1 MRKWKCE
8 VCGYIHTGDSPPDKC
23 PVCGAD
29 KSQFTEITET
39 DAAPAAEAGQPKTPA
54 TAAVE
59 PEAPARQTAF
69 DFLLGLVVKHHAHP
83 IATHIPNGVIPVS
96 VLFILISAL
105 LNVEVFARAA
115 YLNMVVVVLSL
126 PVVLF
131 TGWVEWQKKYKG
143 AITPLF
149 ITKIA
154 CAGLVSVLAFTS
166 AAWLMIDPQVTASS
180 GKWSF
185 VLLNIVLLG
194 AAGVAGHIGGKLV
207 FKD

>member
-29 KSQFTEITET
+29 KSRFTEITDI
-39 DAAPAAEAGQPKTPA
+39 DAAPTAGAAQPDTPA
-54 TAAVE
+54 AAATE
-59 PEAPARQTAF
+59 PETPVRQTAF
-69 DFLLGLVVKHHAHP
+69 ETLLDLVVKHHAHP

-105 LNVEVFARAA
+105 LNVEVVAKAA
-115 YLNMVVVVLSL
+115 YLNLVVVVLSL
-126 PVVLF
+126 PAVLF
-131 TGWVEWQKKYKG
+131 TGWAEWQKKYKG

-149 ITKIA
+149 MTKIA
-154 CAGLVSVLAFTS
+154 CAGAVSVLALIS

-194 AAGVAGHIGGKLV
+194 ATGVAGHIGGKLV

>member
-29 KSQFTEITET
+29 KSRFTEITET
-39 DAAPAAEAGQPKTPA
+39 DAAPTADAAQPETPA
-54 TAAVE
+54 ATATE
-59 PEAPARQTAF
+59 PETPARQTAF
-69 DFLLGLVVKHHAHP
+69 DTLLGLVVRHHAHP
-83 IATHIPNGVIPVS
+83 ITTHIPNGVIPVS

-105 LNVEVFARAA
+105 LNVEVVAKAA
-115 YLNMVVVVLSL
+115 YLNLVVVVLSL
-126 PVVLF
+126 PAVLF
-131 TGWVEWQKKYKG
+131 TGWTEWQKKYKG

-149 ITKIA
+149 MTKIA
-154 CAGLVSVLAFTS
+154 CAGVVSVLAAIS